1 MEMIENWYFTN
12 SNIRAILYS
21 RSGMGAF
28 DNQTTNTKEKSNM
41 TKNTLTKTA
50 LVAGLVLTPAVIGR
64 YGAPF
69 AELLRADVLIGFG
82 MVATLVAL
90 ITLEY
95 GRRTTVA
102 TRALNSLRLARN
114 ANTEAKILAFPVRAK
129 EERAAA

>member
-1 MEMIENWYFTN
+1 
-12 SNIRAILYS
+12 
-21 RSGMGAF
+21 MGAF
-28 DNQTTNTKEKSNM
+28 ENQTTNTKEKSNM
-41 TKNTLTKTA
+41 TKNTLIKTA

-69 AELLRADVLIGFG
+69 ADLLRADVLIGFG

-102 TRALNSLRLARN
+102 TRALNSLRLARAGKAN
-114 ANTEAKILAFPVRAK
+114 ATILAFPTPAK
-129 EERAAA
+129 DERAAA